1 MPSAQPPRA
10 VFAMDPVH
18 LPLLFP
24 PPLLDRLRRT
34 AEIEPGLVVRDF
46 GAPEAAEALAG
57 AEVLITGWGCPRLDA
72 DALAAAP
79 RLRTVL
85 HAAGSVRS
93 LVGEALWERGVTVSS
108 AVTGNALPVAE
119 YTLAMILLAG
129 KDTFAQ
135 RERFRHTHTY
145 PTPAETAPIGN
156 LGRRIG
162 VIGAS
167 RVGRRLLELL
177 RSYDFEVLLH
187 DPYVSVTEAAA
198 LGAELL
204 PLDPLLS
211 RSDIVSLHAPDIPE
225 TQRMLDR
232 GRLALIRDGGVLIN
246 TSRGAL
252 IDHEALTDELLSG
265 RLTAI
270 LDVTEPEPLPPTSP
284 STSSPTSSSPRTSRA
299 PSATSWRASA
309 PSSST
314 SWNAWPR
321 ACHRPTKYGTRTW
334 PVSPD
339 PRRPQAVTPG
349 STLGYGFPTGAGSG
363 PRAPCGDTV
372 MVKESLR

>member
-24 PPLLDRLRRT
+24 SPLMARLRRT
-34 AEIEPGLVVRDF
+34 AAIDPGLVVRDF
-46 GAPEAAEALAG
+46 AAPETAVALAE
-57 AEVLITGWGCPRLDA
+57 AEVLITGWGCPHLDA

-177 RSYDFEVLLH
+177 RPYDFEVLLH
-187 DPYVSVTEAAA
+187 DPYVSVTDAAA
-198 LGAELL
+198 LGTELL
-204 PLDPLLS
+204 PLDDLLS

-252 IDHEALTDELLSG
+252 IDHDALTDELLSG

-284 STSSPTSSSPRTSRA
+284 LYKLP
-299 PSATSWRASA
+299 
-309 PSSST
+309 
-314 SWNAWPR
+314 N
-321 ACHRPTKYGTRTW
+321 
-334 PVSPD
+334 VFL
-339 PRRPQAVTPG
+339 TPHI
-349 STLGYGFPTGAGSG
+349 AGSLG
-363 PRAPCGDTV
+363 NELARLGGIVVDELERLTAGLPPAHEVRHADLARV
-372 MVKESLR
+372 A